1 MALLAVTL
9 ILHLLNFSLATPV
22 VARPVTTS
30 FETRPS
36 FDPSCDLLVNDHLGK
51 RTPSAGFTAIPT
63 SATSTLAVRDNN
75 VPIAKPGPSRPGS
88 SSKSSLPS
96 NTQPTSTT
104 RESST
109 LSSRSKE
116 TSHGPETSTPKMKG
130 SASKTAGS
138 SKSNPNAKTRSSQKT
153 TSRSTTVISS
163 EPKSTTTSRPASQ
176 PKSRSQSRTT
186 DNTKHFSK
194 SAALPASSPTRSTSP
209 PKSRSQSS
217 ATHST
222 KHASKTAVLPASI
235 STSKSTSPPE
245 SRSQS
250 SATHNTKHLSKTAV
264 LPASSSLSSDT
275 VSDVVPVTTI
285 PFNTNPIPPTSAS
298 SQTFIAPGITTVIP
312 IPTASTVIELGSVSV
327 IHETFKFTSTFS
339 GSDGPVTSIQTIA
352 SAIPTGFGIT
362 VGPGGGV
369 VGTIPTSLSQ
379 PGAIS
384 PVFSSFWIAHAL
396 LQTLTQSPHQGAT
409 EMTFTGKSGYVTVIP
424 VPTAVVTIEIA
435 AEWTHCREP
444 PPGIVEIGG
453 LSPVPRPGPG
463 VTPDPVTSAITVSN
477 SALSSAKSASTAS
490 SSGSPSS
497 CGLIPVSTCG
507 VYCEAP
513 TDSAASS
520 SPTGEASAKRKVS
533 LVKRSRDMG
542 SCKGGPKITS
552 PVNGKTRY
560 EAKSVPHTAF
570 SFRTYAGSDFKLRT
584 SYPQIKTVN
593 LRTEHVF
600 EFQIFAHFIDAFI
613 NDPRNSDLNGCTGP
627 WLQTFYKSSEMM
639 AVVSRI
645 DNIKNIDLDENA
657 DLFRNTVQ
665 DIITALQKYDRRVG
679 SQQSPPIAVQFYEYM
694 QKDVSRY
701 SKDAKTLAVDLIQ
714 RYGAKNLKKPI
725 KFNGTCKIPFPEVKT
740 AVAKNFPTMNAGA
753 LLPPRPLCFPTGSQ
767 ATLDFR
773 PRPYAPST
781 GVASSGMTVANA
793 QSNGNNMR
801 FDMKRTSGKIIS
813 PVPLTTPSECNG
825 IYFNLDC
832 TSRAIFIPA
841 LNPQACV
848 LFDDG
853 KPITPRHQLCGTT
866 LANVLSCGAK
876 TFPGASVMENEMIWN
891 AVPE

>member
-9 ILHLLNFSLATPV
+9 ILHLLNISLATPV

-138 SKSNPNAKTRSSQKT
+138 SKSNPNAKTRSGQKT

-186 DNTKHFSK
+186 DNTKKFRKAPRYPLQVLQDQPLRLNRVHSPVLLT
-194 SAALPASSPTRSTSP
+194 SVRRIASF
-209 PKSRSQSS
+209 
-217 ATHST
+217 H
-222 KHASKTAVLPASI
+222 
-235 STSKSTSPPE
+235 
-245 SRSQS
+245 
-250 SATHNTKHLSKTAV
+250 
-264 LPASSSLSSDT
+264 
-275 VSDVVPVTTI
+275 
-285 PFNTNPIPPTSAS
+285 NTNPIPPTSAS

-384 PVFSSFWIAHAL
+384 PVFNTNPIPPPS
-396 LQTLTQSPHQGAT
+396 AT

-435 AEWTHCREP
+435 AEFGGGAIHLGIGGLIVGSL

-453 LSPVPRPGPG
+453 LSPVPGPGPG

-613 NDPRNSDLNGCTGP
+613 NDPRNSGLNGCTGP

-825 IYFNLDC
+825 IYSLSIAVAPPSTHVQFNLDC